1 MKNKL
6 NREEARKVAEVM
18 LAYADR
24 KDISCLNTTSSV
36 ERLL

>member
-18 LAYADR
+18 LAYAGGTPFGIKED
-24 KDISCLNTTSSV
+24 
-36 ERLL
+36 